1 MLMMLLGLWKSL
13 STFTLV
19 IETSILNCSSS
30 CSFLLHGCT
39 SWCSKWCFSL
49 RSRCRAMRATM
60 SALTLMC
67 AEDVVEWIDVLQLQR
82 GWPLHLLLAELSTS
96 TFDTLSLGFIS
107 SCVTVSGI
115 LMSVDFVLDLMVIS
129 RYMKT
134 RFCSH
139 IFFRHKRLYLK
150 VDKQEMGEEEDVT
163 CSKGSLARIP
173 TGVRA
178 YVACTLNHYPSCTPR
193 QPHSDILSEASATLP
208 DVCKPFHFVS
218 LVPPYT
224 ARGLLLHVVEL
235 HCEIMLL
242 NSPVV
247 I

>member
-1 MLMMLLGLWKSL
+1 MAPA
-13 STFTLV
+13 FA
-19 IETSILNCSSS
+19 S
-30 CSFLLHGCT
+30 CN
-39 SWCSKWCFSL
+39 
-49 RSRCRAMRATM
+49 
-60 SALTLMC
+60 
-67 AEDVVEWIDVLQLQR
+67 
-82 GWPLHLLLAELSTS
+82 ELSTS

-139 IFFRHKRLYLK
+139 IFFRHKHLYLK

-178 YVACTLNHYPSCTPR
+178 YVACTLNHYTTCTPR

-218 LVPPYT
+218 LVPLYT

-235 HCEIMLL
+235 RCEIMLL